1 MCIAISETPFTD
13 KEKLCLYV
21 FKINL
26 CQFEQFV
33 AKKTRPMNI
42 KLIAIGKTDNKSLQ
56 TLIDDYTKRLSFY
69 IKFDLEII
77 PDIKNVKN
85 LSESQQKEKEGE
97 LILSKLSAT
106 DQLILLDEN
115 GKTFSS
121 VGFSEELQKKM
132 NSGVKTLVF
141 VIGGPY
147 GFSETVYKKAQGK
160 VSLSLMTFSH
170 QMVRL
175 FFIEQ
180 LYRGFT
186 ILRNEPYHHQ

>member
-1 MCIAISETPFTD
+1 
-13 KEKLCLYV
+13 
-21 FKINL
+21 
-26 CQFEQFV
+26 
-33 AKKTRPMNI
+33 MNI
-42 KLIAIGKTDNKSLQ
+42 KLLAIGKTDNKNLQ
-56 TLIDDYTKRLSFY
+56 ILIEEYTKRLSFY
-69 IKFDLEII
+69 IKFDLEVI

-85 LSESQQKEKEGE
+85 LSENQQKEKEGE

-115 GKTFSS
+115 GKSFSS
-121 VGFSEELQKKM
+121 VGFSDYLQKKM
-132 NSGVKTLVF
+132 NAGIKTLVF

-147 GFSETVYKKAQGK
+147 GFSEEVYQKSQGK
-160 VSLSLMTFSH
+160 ISLSEMTFSH

-186 ILRNEPYHHQ
+186 ILKNEPYHHQ